1 MVPIFKNAGGTQTK
15 GLWATSMA
23 SPIANTHSGIIYP
36 EPLSIASTHNY
47 FWLGPQQQFRFEGSG
62 CRAVVHWR
70 KPACRKRDHDLA
82 IRQDPHNLR
91 EGRANRR
98 RESWPNELVL
108 TSHFRL
114 FHVAYD
120 GLPTVIDVDVLD
132 ANVLLPT
139 VTKPSKHFDLGR
151 IGSQ

>member
-1 MVPIFKNAGGTQTK
+1 MGEAGENASAVSMTAVASTIRNRLAAGGYGGSPSGGRRSRQP
-15 GLWATSMA
+15 AT
-23 SPIANTHSGIIYP
+23 
-36 EPLSIASTHNY
+36 
-47 FWLGPQQQFRFEGSG
+47 R
-62 CRAVVHWR
+62 
-70 KPACRKRDHDLA
+70 
-82 IRQDPHNLR
+82 
-91 EGRANRR
+91 
-98 RESWPNELVL
+98 SWPNELVL

-151 IGSQ
+151 IGS

>member
-1 MVPIFKNAGGTQTK
+1 MTGVKVGRRFTGGRRSHQP
-15 GLWATSMA
+15 AT
-23 SPIANTHSGIIYP
+23 
-36 EPLSIASTHNY
+36 
-47 FWLGPQQQFRFEGSG
+47 R
-62 CRAVVHWR
+62 
-70 KPACRKRDHDLA
+70 
-82 IRQDPHNLR
+82 
-91 EGRANRR
+91 
-98 RESWPNELVL
+98 SWPNELVL

-151 IGSQ
+151 IGVVTPLRTCGSAGGSVAKGMKKISYRGYRFPPEMALSRC

>member
-1 MVPIFKNAGGTQTK
+1 MGVSLEK
-15 GLWATSMA
+15 
-23 SPIANTHSGIIYP
+23 
-36 EPLSIASTHNY
+36 
-47 FWLGPQQQFRFEGSG
+47 
-62 CRAVVHWR
+62 WR
-70 KPACRKRDHDLA
+70 KLPT
-82 IRQDPHNLR
+82 
-91 EGRANRR
+91 G
-98 RESWPNELVL
+98 L

-139 VTKPSKHFDLGR
+139 VTKPSKHLDLGR

>member
-1 MVPIFKNAGGTQTK
+1 MPTG
-15 GLWATSMA
+15 
-23 SPIANTHSGIIYP
+23 
-36 EPLSIASTHNY
+36 
-47 FWLGPQQQFRFEGSG
+47 
-62 CRAVVHWR
+62 
-70 KPACRKRDHDLA
+70 
-82 IRQDPHNLR
+82 
-91 EGRANRR
+91 
-98 RESWPNELVL
+98 L

-120 GLPTVIDVDVLD
+120 SLPTVIDVDVLD